1 MAQTRGRKKEKRE
14 RKFSKTMQK
23 KLLASFAFV
32 LLLLILLLLRIATIS
47 ATRGNRYAKKVLSQQ
62 SYDSRSIPARRG
74 EIQDK
79 NGIVLARSD
88 RFYNVVLDCYAINE
102 NEDYLEPTVRA
113 VEQVIGVSAEE
124 VRGVIVGERT
134 RDSRYQVIK
143 KNITSELKEEFED
156 FRRGADLDED
166 SMGREAYYDALSE
179 RANVQGVWFEERYL
193 RSYPYNSLASKVV
206 GFSNAVDVGTTGV
219 ENYYNDILNGT
230 DGRQFGYLN
239 ENSEFERT
247 TIAPE
252 HGKTLRLTLDMNIQ
266 EIVQQKIDDFDA
278 MYGDEAHNG
287 KGAKNV
293 GVIVMD
299 PNTGEILAMATNR
312 EYDLNDP
319 SDLTTEGYSGAQIKA
334 MDDNTYVEELNT
346 KWQNFCVSEGFEPG
360 SVFKPITV
368 ASALETG
375 SVHDGDS
382 FVCNGSLFITDTTI
396 KCDNVYGHGGETL
409 EYGIVNS
416 CNVVLMTVG
425 MQMGITNFI
434 NYQQAFG
441 FGSPTGIDLPNEN
454 SGVVYNRDTMHEVEL
469 ATCTFGQGFTINM
482 VQEAAAFSAVVNG
495 GYYYQPHVVG
505 QILSADGTSVETV
518 EPLLLRQPV
527 STSVSKL
534 LRRYLKTAVKEGTG
548 RKSQVPGYLTGG
560 KTGTAEKIDPADG
573 TRWKGH
579 YVVSFI
585 GAAPIDDPQVVIY
598 VVVDEPN
605 VAEQA
610 DSSYPQT
617 LFRKIATEVYPYLG
631 LYPTEPITDEL
642 LQFLGIT
649 MNETVESNIKS
660 STFQCFDSSG
670 NLYNDAYIK
679 EDGTVVDSSGNP
691 IPGCTADLDAGIVTD
706 GYGNKIEVDTRAFYD
721 PLTQVADNPDIAAP
735 PQGVEGDNAD
745 DTTWEG
751 AGTIDDDE
759 ALEGQDNA

>member
-1 MAQTRGRKKEKRE
+1 MAHINRKNKEKKER
-14 RKFSKTMQK
+14 RFTKTMQK
-23 KLLASFAFV
+23 KLLVFFAFV
-32 LLLLILLLLRIATIS
+32 LLLLVVLLIRIGTIS
-47 ATRGNRYAKKVLSQQ
+47 ATKGNKYAKKVLSQQ

-79 NGIVLARSD
+79 NGIVLAKSD

-102 NEDYLEPTVRA
+102 NPDYIEPTIDAVSDIFGIDQAQVRD
-113 VEQVIGVSAEE
+113 
-124 VRGVIVGERT
+124 VIVDDRT
-134 RDSRYQVIK
+134 SSSRYQVIK
-143 KNITSELKEEFED
+143 KNITSDLKDEFED
-156 FRRGADLDED
+156 FRTGADLDKD
-166 SMGREAYYDALSE
+166 KLGSKVYYGLMNE

-193 RSYPYNSLASKVV
+193 RSYPYNNLASKVV

-230 DGRQFGYLN
+230 DA
-239 ENSEFERT
+239 EFERT

-266 EIVQQKIDDFDA
+266 EILQEKIDQFDKT
-278 MYGDEAHNG
+278 YGDEQHNG
-287 KGAKNV
+287 KGARNV
-293 GVIVMD
+293 GVVVMD
-299 PNTGEILAMATNR
+299 PNTGEILGMATNR

-319 SDLTTEGYSGAQIKA
+319 TDLTTEGYSGAQIKA
-334 MDDNTYVEELNT
+334 MDDKTYVDELNT
-346 KWQNFCVSEGFEPG
+346 KWENFCVSEGYEPG

-375 SVHDGDS
+375 SVHDGDN

-396 KCDNVYGHGGETL
+396 KCDNIYGHGGETL

-425 MQMGITNFI
+425 MEMGITNFV

-454 SGVVYNRDTMHEVEL
+454 AGVVYNRDTMHEVEL

-482 VQEAAAFSAVVNG
+482 IQEAAAFSTVVNG
-495 GYYYQPHVVG
+495 GNYYQPHVVG
-505 QILSADGTSVETV
+505 QILSADGTSVETI
-518 EPLLLRQPV
+518 EPLLLRQPI
-527 STSVSKL
+527 SSSVSKL
-534 LRRYLKTAVKEGTG
+534 LRRYLKTAVQEGTG

-585 GAAPIDDPQVVIY
+585 GAAPIDDPQVVMY

-610 DSSYPQT
+610 DSSYPQV
-617 LFRKIATEVYPYLG
+617 LFRQIATDLFPYMG
-631 LYPTEPITDEL
+631 LYPTEPVTDEL

-649 MNETVESNIKS
+649 KDETVESNVKS
-660 STFQCFDSSG
+660 AYFQCFDSSG
-670 NLYNDAYIK
+670 NLYNNAYLQK
-679 EDGTVVDSSGNP
+679 DGTVMDSSGNP
-691 IPGCTADLDAGIVTD
+691 IPGCTADLEKGIVTD
-706 GYGNKIEVDTRAFYD
+706 GYGNQIEVDTSVFFD
-721 PLTQVADNPDIAAP
+721 TSTQVAENPDIASP
-735 PQGVEGDNAD
+735 PEEVEGGEE
-745 DTTWEG
+745 DTVWEG
-751 AGTIDDDE
+751 AMVDE
-759 ALEGQDNA
+759 DQDEDIETAE

>member
-1 MAQTRGRKKEKRE
+1 MAHINRKNKEKKER
-14 RKFSKTMQK
+14 RFTKTMQK
-23 KLLASFAFV
+23 KLLVFFAFV
-32 LLLLILLLLRIATIS
+32 LLLLSVLLIRIGTIS
-47 ATRGNRYAKKVLSQQ
+47 ATKGNKYAKKVLSQQ

-79 NGIVLARSD
+79 NGIVLAKSD

-102 NEDYLEPTVRA
+102 NTDYIEPTVSA
-113 VEQVIGVSAEE
+113 VADIFGIDQAQV
-124 VRGVIVGERT
+124 RDVIVDDKT
-134 RDSRYQVIK
+134 SSSRYQVIK
-143 KNITSELKEEFED
+143 KNITSDLKEKFED
-156 FRRGADLDED
+156 FRSGADLDKD
-166 SMGREAYYDALSE
+166 KLGNDTYYALMNE

-193 RSYPYNSLASKVV
+193 RSYPYNNLASKVV
-206 GFSNAVDVGTTGV
+206 GFSNAIDVGTTGV
-219 ENYYNDILNGT
+219 ENYYNDMLNGT
-230 DGRQFGYLN
+230 DGRTFGYLN

-252 HGKTLRLTLDMNIQ
+252 HGKTLRLTLDMNVQ
-266 EIVQQKIDDFDA
+266 EILQEKIDQFDKT
-278 MYGDEAHNG
+278 YGDEQHNG
-287 KGAKNV
+287 KGARNV
-293 GVIVMD
+293 GVVVMN
-299 PNTGEILAMATNR
+299 PNTGEVLGMATNR

-319 SDLTTEGYSGAQIKA
+319 TDLTTEGYSGAQIKS
-334 MDDNTYVEELNT
+334 MDDKTYVNELNT
-346 KWQNFCVSEGFEPG
+346 KWENFCVSEGYEPG

-375 SVHDGDS
+375 SVHDGDT

-396 KCDNVYGHGGETL
+396 KCDNIYGHGGETL

-425 MQMGITNFI
+425 MEMGITNFV

-454 SGVVYNRDTMHEVEL
+454 AGVVYNRDTMHEVEL

-482 VQEAAAFSAVVNG
+482 IQEAAAFSTVVNG

-505 QILSADGTSVETV
+505 QILSADGTSVETI

-527 STSVSKL
+527 SSSVSKL

-585 GAAPIDDPQVVIY
+585 GAAPIDDPKVVLYVVI
-598 VVVDEPN
+598 DEPN
-605 VAEQA
+605 VAQQA
-610 DSSYPQT
+610 DSSYPQV
-617 LFRKIATEVYPYLG
+617 LFRQIATDLFPYLG
-631 LYPTEPITDEL
+631 LYPTEPVTDEL
-642 LQFLGIT
+642 LQFLGISKD
-649 MNETVESNIKS
+649 ETVESNVKS
-660 STFQCFDSSG
+660 AYFQCFDSSG
-670 NLYNDAYIK
+670 NLYNNAYIQ
-679 EDGTVVDSSGNP
+679 EDGTVMDSSGNP
-691 IPGCTADLDAGIVTD
+691 IPGCTADMENGIVTD
-706 GYGNKIEVDTRAFYD
+706 GYGNQIEVDTTVFFD
-721 PLTQVADNPDIAAP
+721 TTTQVAENPDIAAP
-735 PQGVEGDNAD
+735 PEEVEGDED
-745 DTTWEG
+745 DTVWEG
-751 AGTIDDDE
+751 ASVDDNENEDT
-759 ALEGQDNA
+759 ATAG